1 MLGMLGLG
9 FFELGTLKDSLWAD
23 ERAMVEAWP
32 EDFLLKVVPKLEEW
46 IEGRQSFLRVSNEP
60 AFCLLFWFGFI

>member
-1 MLGMLGLG
+1 VLGMLGLG

-46 IEGRQSFLRVSNEP
+46 IEGRQSFL
-60 AFCLLFWFGFI
+60 